1 MTDKKLDRETMQR
14 HEDALVDALLAQAKD
29 EIGDPNPAFLARV
42 VEGALEVQAG
52 FDLPA
57 AAAQLPRQE
66 RARGLGV
73 LQALR
78 SVFGGWGAMGGL
90 VTAGLA
96 GLWIG
101 FIGADQMGALTS
113 SYWQG
118 SENLGTVN
126 LMPVSETLAFVDD
139 GGF

>member
-1 MTDKKLDRETMQR
+1 MQT
-14 HEDALVDALLAQAKD
+14 
-29 EIGDPNPAFLARV
+29 
-42 VEGALEVQAG
+42 G

-66 RARGLGV
+66 RARVLGL

-78 SVFGGWGAMGGL
+78 SVFAGWGAMGGL

-101 FIGADQMGALTS
+101 FVGADQMGTLTS